1 MKKLVRLSESKLI
14 NLIKNIILENE
25 EDNYFE
31 IQPEMYKKLLM
42 GVNGNAQ

>member
-31 IQPEMYKKLLM
+31 IQPDMYKKLP
-42 GVNGNAQ
+42 GV